1 MIINITET
9 GSLKTILEKMGYLF
23 PCGGKGLCGRC
34 KITASSLSTTSIDL
48 RFLSEHEISNG
59 IRLAC
64 DKEILEPIEID
75 CDLKKKPKDIKPEHP
90 ATYVIFGEN
99 ETEIGLTDDG
109 IILENVILP
118 SPPPKMIDLKAQFNL
133 EAIEMFEKYKVAKA
147 ETILILGT
155 PERVKAITNIEIPFN
170 YGDMYYAKDM
180 NLPGEDVYIPPIPT
194 PETGSHDL
202 VELLDIPDNSLVISG
217 SVFMYKGDDILCIT
231 SDKDCLSGYGKI
243 AFKATLQYFIQETK
257 PENIFT
263 FENIQESIDAGAKL
277 IERRARYLAAELLFS
292 NKRKAE
298 LNRLAKRTVTMAIA
312 DDDLWQDI
320 FSKIEMEG

>member
-1 MIINITET
+1 MIIKITET
-9 GSLKTILEKMGYLF
+9 GSLKNILENMGYLF

-34 KITASSLSTTSIDL
+34 KITASEFSPTSLDK
-48 RFLSEHEISNG
+48 RFLSEHELSEG

-64 DKEILEPIEID
+64 DKEVVEPVEID
-75 CDLKKKPKDIKPEHP
+75 CELREKPKDIKPEHP
-90 ATYVIFGEN
+90 ASYVIFGEK

-109 IILENVILP
+109 MILENIVLP
-118 SPPPKMIDLKAQFNL
+118 SCPPITTELKAQFNL
-133 EAIEMFEKYKVAKA
+133 HAIEMFEKFKVAKA
-147 ETILILGT
+147 ETIIILGT
-155 PERVKAITNIEIPFN
+155 PERVKAITNIDVPFK
-170 YGDMYYAKDM
+170 YGDMYYAIDM
-180 NLPGEDVYIPPIPT
+180 NLPGEDVYIPPVPT

-202 VELLDIPDNSLVISG
+202 VELLDIPENSLVISG
-217 SVFMYKGDDILCIT
+217 PVFMYKGEDILCIT
-231 SDKDCLSGYGKI
+231 SDKDCISGYGKL

-263 FENIQESIDAGAKL
+263 FENVKESIEAGAKL
-277 IERRARYLAAELLFS
+277 IERRARYLATELLIS

-320 FSKIEMEG
+320 LSRIKLED